1 MITYINPHLTYE
13 QLRQEMRSIC
23 RFPPEQVFTMKW
35 VDEEGE
41 AFPNS
46 SSTVLHQS
54 LNPSE
59 YVILLLVSI

>member
-41 AFPNS
+41 FFQNS
-46 SSTVLHQS
+46 SLTVVHDHFSNRLI
-54 LNPSE
+54 E
-59 YVILLLVSI
+59 YMIP